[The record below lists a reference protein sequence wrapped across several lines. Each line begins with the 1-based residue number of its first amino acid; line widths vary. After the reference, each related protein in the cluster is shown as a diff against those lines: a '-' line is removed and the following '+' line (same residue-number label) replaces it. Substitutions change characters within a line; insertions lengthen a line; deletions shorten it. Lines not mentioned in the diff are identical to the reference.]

1 MCFLRMRRGDF
12 GEVPRM
18 TILAACFF
26 TPFLYLVLAQSLP
39 DSAFR
44 RGLGPLLSL
53 GLVAT
58 AVAEH
63 AHLSPAARLLVCSLW
78 LLYTLKGWAL
88 LLRPRDQIR
97 ASCPLGLLL
106 FAYVWPG
113 LDPGPF
119 ARREPD
125 PGWEGTAG
133 RWFAL
138 GFPTMA
144 LGIAGLGMLA
154 LNRDWSLPLRGFATI
169 GCLALTV
176 HFGYSDVLSSLLRLL
191 GYPVPRLFDAPL
203 RSRSL
208 NDFWSRRWNRPF
220 VEMNQILFRPALK
233 PLLGQRGSLLALF
246 LLSGLLHEMAIS
258 FPAGAGWG
266 GPLAYFVLH
275 GGLMLAEK
283 RYSISTWPTVASR
296 AWTWFWL
303 LAPLPLLFHTPFRD
317 ALVLPL
323 LGLLEAFP
331 AMADRTTFMTWL
343 LTCAGW
349 GHFLVLVASFQ
360 VPHRLGW
367 REELPRLRPLNRKI
381 MWVYGGYIATMIAL
395 LGIMTLN
402 LIPEMLGGEKGALT
416 IAALAA
422 LFWWSRVIVDA
433 LVFEHADWPEGPE
446 MVLGHTLLTSL
457 FVTLAS
463 IYTAL
468 LVWQL
473 GPF

>member
-1 MCFLRMRRGDF
+1 M
-12 GEVPRM
+12 
-18 TILAACFF
+18 
-26 TPFLYLVLAQSLP
+26 VLAQTLP
-39 DSAFR
+39 DGVVR
-44 RGLGPLLSL
+44 RTVGPLFCL
-53 GLVAT
+53 GLVAF
-58 AVAEH
+58 ALSEQSA
-63 AHLSPAARLLVCSLW
+63 LSPVERLLACSLW
-78 LLYTLKGWAL
+78 LLYGLKGWSL
-88 LLRPRDQIR
+88 LQRPRRELQG
-97 ASCPLGLLL
+97 ANPLGLLL
-106 FAYVWPG
+106 FSYLWPG
-113 LDPGPF
+113 LEPTPF
-119 ARREPD
+119 YRREIRT
-125 PGWEGTAG
+125 GWEGEGG

-144 LGIAGLGMLA
+144 LGIAGLGLIA
-154 LNRDWSLPLRGFATI
+154 LNHHLSPGVRGFATI

-191 GYPVPRLFDAPL
+191 GFQVPRLFDAPL

-220 VEMNQILFRPALK
+220 VEMNQLLFRPLLK
-233 PLLGQRGSLLALF
+233 PLLGQQGSLLGLF

-275 GGLMLAEK
+275 GVLMLVEK
-283 RYSISTWPTVASR
+283 RYNIKAWPAMASR
-296 AWTWFWL
+296 LWTWFWL
-303 LAPLPLLFHTPFRD
+303 LLPLPLLFHAPFRE

-323 LGLLEAFP
+323 LALLESFP
-331 AMADRTTFMTWL
+331 PMADAPAFLAWL
-343 LTCAGW
+343 LRCAGW

-381 MWVYGGYIATMIAL
+381 MWVYGGYIASMIAL
-395 LGIMTLN
+395 LGGMTLN
-402 LIPEMLGGEKGALT
+402 LIPEMMAGEKGALT
-416 IAALAA
+416 IAGLTA

-433 LVFEHADWPEGPE
+433 LVFEHADWPEGPV

-463 IYTAL
+463 VYTAL

-473 GPF
+473 WPFSPL